1 MTDNFHQTLQD
12 IRNGKTQPTTADW
25 YILTRMFNR
34 HRMRHIINS
43 MPNEATARAVAEAIS
58 TQWHQ
63 LVKDMGYL
71 EMWEVA
77 AVMYQNGSEAWHCAL
92 TPPLSEYNN
101 IVYEHIEDV
110 LHTYITEFTTN
121 NRQGEESSATP
132 ATATTPPPPAPEKEE
147 EKPAAK
153 RKAGRKPL
161 TIDDNETRMMEKAK
175 ELKQLLEEKGL
186 EPVITTTK
194 MEDELNQVVVN
205 FMVDWAQE
213 RKTLQQSCAAA
224 VWRFLTGYC
233 GFADS
238 DRCAANSWKNA
249 VPSKIPELFKEK
261 QKMKKK

>member
-12 IRNGKTQPTTADW
+12 IRNGKTLPATADW

-34 HRMRHIINS
+34 KRMRHIINS

-63 LVKDMGYL
+63 MVKDMGYR

-132 ATATTPPPPAPEKEE
+132 ATATTDTPQSLRFAPNLLFGTPENE
-147 EKPAAK
+147 AAK
-153 RKAGRKPL
+153 VNELIAALDKAKITEKVLNTSTKDPLNKAIMEKFLEWRKNKELTCFNAEAAFRFVQKAGLVYNGKNPRAWPNFIKKW
-161 TIDDNETRMMEKAK
+161 DNET
-175 ELKQLLEEKGL
+175 
-186 EPVITTTK
+186 
-194 MEDELNQVVVN
+194 
-205 FMVDWAQE
+205 
-213 RKTLQQSCAAA
+213 
-224 VWRFLTGYC
+224 
-233 GFADS
+233 
-238 DRCAANSWKNA
+238 
-249 VPSKIPELFKEK
+249 
-261 QKMKKK
+261 